1 MSCNK
6 KWVKLIFNSEET
18 VNLTEID
25 GFDFIQYEKYEVQGN
40 NEVLEVKGTDG
51 ALPTLTTYDQF
62 TINLK
67 FRYTGVDSLD
77 VDLFLQHLDS
87 IMYKRTPYYMVNSIT
102 PNKKY
107 AVLPTPKIS
116 YEFKT
121 IRHYDINIEF
131 TCYKGY
137 AESLYDTDQF
147 SLMSDNWQFESGLV
161 PDDTI
166 SYNHK
171 RTNFEIF
178 NGSSDTINPRMR
190 HRLKIYIQLNAKNG
204 FRLVNKTTGDT
215 FDYKKEIDINT
226 PLTLEG
232 GYPFLHVNTS
242 KIRCGRSTNH
252 GIITL
257 APGYNKFEIWGN
269 ASDVNIKFIFPFIY
283 R

>member
-1 MSCNK
+1 MK
-6 KWVKLIFNSEET
+6 KWVKMFDDNSTTSLTDIEGLTFLDAREDGVELK
-18 VNLTEID
+18 VNSV
-25 GFDFIQYEKYEVQGN
+25 EVQG
-40 NEVLEVKGTDG
+40 TDG
-51 ALPTLTTYDQF
+51 VMLGPTSFGPFKLILRFFYRGSDIADYKLIKQK
-62 TINLK
+62 L
-67 FRYTGVDSLD
+67 RGM
-77 VDLFLQHLDS
+77 LF
-87 IMYKRTPYYMVNSIT
+87 KRTPFYIVHSDM
-102 PNKKY
+102 PGKKY
-107 AVLPTPKIS
+107 AVYCEENAITDIGHK
-116 YEFKT
+116 YGEFEIT
-121 IRHYDINIEF
+121 F
-131 TCYKGY
+131 VVYKGY
-137 AESLYDTDQF
+137 SESLYDTDQF
-147 SLMSDNWQFESGLV
+147 SLMSENWQFESGLV

-166 SYNHK
+166 SYNHT

-204 FRLVNKTTGDT
+204 FRLVNKTTGDI

-242 KIRCGRSTNH
+242 KIRCGRATNH

>member
-18 VNLTEID
+18 VDLSKID
-25 GFDFIQYEKYEVQGN
+25 GFEFIQYEKYEVQGN
-40 NEVLEVKGTDG
+40 NELLEVKGTDG
-51 ALPTLTTYDQF
+51 VLPSLTTF
-62 TINLK
+62 EPFPINLK

-87 IMYKRTPYYMVNSIT
+87 LMFSREPYFLVHSIT

-107 AVLPTPKIS
+107 AVLPTPKIT
-116 YEFKT
+116 YEFIT
-121 IRHYDINIEF
+121 LRHYDINIEF

-147 SLMSDNWQFESGLV
+147 SLMSDNWQFESGLL
-161 PDDTI
+161 PDSTTAY
-166 SYNHK
+166 SHK
-171 RTNFEIF
+171 RAKFEIL
-178 NGSSDTINPRMR
+178 NGSNDIINPRMR
-190 HRLKIYIQLNAKNG
+190 HRLKIIIRINAPNG
-204 FRLVNKTTGDT
+204 FELVNRTTGDIFKYT
-215 FDYKKEIDINT
+215 KEITTST
-226 PLTLEG
+226 PLTIEG
-232 GYPFLHVNTS
+232 GYPFLHVNMS

-257 APGYNKFEIWGN
+257 APGINKFEIWGN
-269 ASDVNIKFIFPFIY
+269 VTGADVQFIFPFIY